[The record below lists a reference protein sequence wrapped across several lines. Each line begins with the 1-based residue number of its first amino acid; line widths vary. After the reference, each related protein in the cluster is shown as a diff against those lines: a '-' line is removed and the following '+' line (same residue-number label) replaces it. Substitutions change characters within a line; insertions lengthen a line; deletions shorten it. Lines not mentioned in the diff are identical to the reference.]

1 MDPRLG
7 QMVKRKLKSAR
18 NSSEKR
24 PSVLETTDTELSTS
38 THFVSAKTRA
48 LSRSSAMH
56 QSQAA
61 GSCLFYMSRWKRN
74 LSTAWSWGMARPGSS
89 ALSFINP
96 NIAISLTVRRS
107 YIQSLP
113 VGEAVLCGELVV
125 DGKAESRDPEL
136 SISVVQKAN
145 RRLASLLRVRV
156 NMVANSVQRRL

>member
-24 PSVLETTDTELSTS
+24 PSVLETTNTKLNTS

-48 LSRSSAMH
+48 LSRSLV
-56 QSQAA
+56 QAA
-61 GSCLFYMSRWKRN
+61 GSCLFYMSRSKRN

-96 NIAISLTVRRS
+96 NIAISLTVRRN

-125 DGKAESRDPEL
+125 DGKTESRDPEL